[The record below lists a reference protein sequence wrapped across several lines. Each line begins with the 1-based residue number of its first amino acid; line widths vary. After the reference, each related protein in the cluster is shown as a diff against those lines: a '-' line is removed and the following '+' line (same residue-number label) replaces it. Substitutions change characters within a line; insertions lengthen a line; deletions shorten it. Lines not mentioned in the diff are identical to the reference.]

1 MPRRITT
8 TLESARRLAVAKQRL
23 SGKLPGRPNSDDI
36 LDVTRIL
43 GCLQLDP
50 IAAVAPSHLI
60 VLWSRLGDFDPSDLD
75 KLLWREKKLFEYWA
89 HQASIVLMEDFPLY
103 YYMMKRYPDMY
114 LRSLGPV
121 WKERVKAWISKNS
134 ELKNYVLTELKQRGP
149 LMSRQF
155 EDKTR
160 TKPRG
165 FGWGSWSDVSRMI
178 FHLFFKGEIMV
189 SGRQG
194 KQKVWDLSERFLPR
208 WVKKEELSEQE
219 VEYEAVQRSL
229 RALGIANE
237 SELSWHFLR
246 GRYRTLKDTIKR
258 LQADSKI
265 QPVDIMD
272 GSIRKSERYI
282 HSQDIK
288 LLEKLESDDW
298 VPRVSLLSPFDNL
311 ICDRTRTKLLFN
323 FDYTTEIYTPQH
335 KRKYGYYVLPILRG
349 DKLIGRLDPFMDR
362 KKGKLLIKAVHAERK
377 APTDKSVALE
387 IGAAVENL
395 SEFLGAKEVEFSS
408 KVPRYWRS
416 QLR

>member
-1 MPRRITT
+1 MHQRIKT
-8 TLESARRLAVAKQRL
+8 TLESARRLAVAKQGL
-23 SGKLPGRPNSDDI
+23 SGKLPSKPDSDDV
-36 LDVTRIL
+36 LEMTRTL

-50 IAAVAPSHLI
+50 ISAVAPSQLI
-60 VLWSRLGDFDPSDLD
+60 VLWSRIGNFDTSDLD
-75 KLLWREKKLFEYWA
+75 RLLWDEKKLFEYWA
-89 HQASIVLMEDFPLY
+89 HQASIVLTEDYPLY
-103 YYMMKRYPDMY
+103 YYMMRKYPDMY

-121 WKERVKAWISKNS
+121 WKERVKKWIGKNS

-194 KQKVWDLSERFLPR
+194 KQKIWDLSERFLPN

-237 SELSWHFLR
+237 SELSSHFLR
-246 GRYRTLKDTIKR
+246 GRYRTLRDTVKR
-258 LQADSKI
+258 LRADSKI
-265 QPVDIMD
+265 ELIDIID
-272 GSIRKSERYI
+272 GPIGKGKRYI
-282 HSQDIK
+282 HSRDIE
-288 LLEKLESDDW
+288 LLENLESEDW
-298 VPRVSLLSPFDNL
+298 APRVSLLSPFDNL

-335 KRKYGYYVLPILRG
+335 KRKYGYYVLPILSG
-349 DKLIGRLDPFMDR
+349 DRLIGRLDPFMDP
-362 KKGKLLIKAVHAERK
+362 KKGKLLIKAVHAERE
-377 APTDKSVALE
+377 APTDKSVAVE
-387 IGAAVENL
+387 IRGIVEQL
-395 SEFLGAKEVEFSS
+395 SGFLGANEVEFSS
-408 KVPRYWRS
+408 KVPRYWKS

>member
-1 MPRRITT
+1 MHQRIKT
-8 TLESARRLAVAKQRL
+8 TLENATRLAITKQHL
-23 SGKLPGRPNSDDI
+23 SGKLPNKPNSDDLLEI
-36 LDVTRIL
+36 TRAL

-50 IAAVAPSHLI
+50 ISAVAPSQLI
-60 VLWSRLGDFDPSDLD
+60 VLWSRLGNFDTSDLD
-75 KLLWREKKLFEYWA
+75 RLLWDEKKLFEYWA
-89 HQASIVLMEDFPLY
+89 HQASIVLTEDYPLH
-103 YYMMKRYPDMY
+103 YYMMRKYPDMY

-121 WKERVKAWISKNS
+121 WKERVKNWISKNS
-134 ELKNYVLTELKQRGP
+134 EVEKYVLTELKQRGP

-194 KQKVWDLSERFLPR
+194 KQKVWDLSERFLPS
-208 WVKKEELSEQE
+208 WVKREELSEQE

-246 GRYRTLKDTIKR
+246 GRCRTLKDTVKR
-258 LQADSKI
+258 LQAESKI
-265 QPVDIMD
+265 QPVDIID
-272 GSIRKSERYI
+272 GPIGKGVRYI
-282 HSQDIK
+282 HSRDIEV
-288 LLEKLESDDW
+288 LENLESEDW

-323 FDYTTEIYTPQH
+323 FDYTTEIYTPRN
-335 KRKYGYYVLPILRG
+335 KRKYGYYVLPILYG

-362 KKGKLLIKAVHAERK
+362 KKQKLLIKAVHAERK
-377 APTDKSVALE
+377 PPTDKSVAVGIRE
-387 IGAAVENL
+387 TVEQL

-408 KVPRYWRS
+408 KVPRYWRT